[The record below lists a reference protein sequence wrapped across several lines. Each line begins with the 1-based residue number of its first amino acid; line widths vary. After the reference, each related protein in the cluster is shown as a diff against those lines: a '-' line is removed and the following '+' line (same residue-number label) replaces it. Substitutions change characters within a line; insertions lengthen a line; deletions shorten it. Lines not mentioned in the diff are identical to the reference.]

1 MQGPNFTHSRP
12 SYMISDIHSWT
23 EKKMSVFVRKYIF
36 GWEKTV
42 CFSNVYFQSARGME
56 KVGL

>member
-1 MQGPNFTHSRP
+1 MRGPNFTHSRP
-12 SYMISDIHSWT
+12 SYMISEIHSWT
-23 EKKMSVFVRKYIF
+23 EKKECFCSKNIF

-42 CFSNVYFQSARGME
+42 CFSNVYFRSARGME

>member
-1 MQGPNFTHSRP
+1 MRGPNFTHSRLFL
-12 SYMISDIHSWT
+12 YDFGNT
-23 EKKMSVFVRKYIF
+23 LLDREKSVFVRKYIF

-42 CFSNVYFQSARGME
+42 CFSNVYFRSARGME